1 MILWQL
7 HHHVSCLYKWTWM
20 LCHPVSLFST
30 QYPLSC
36 CEECEISAGLEFSIS
51 LRIFRTNRNLD
62 IRLCENLIISF
73 RKKKWTFRVFHQLTR
88 GPQDWDAKTQL
99 QIWWVVAF
107 LEQLQTPTRIL
118 WDMNFVKIIWGSIQ
132 KISLWTS
139 ASGSMIKKWGVDGLK
154 GILLLVGNKLII
166 KKGWSSQELFNWWC
180 EV

>member
-1 MILWQL
+1 M
-7 HHHVSCLYKWTWM
+7 
-20 LCHPVSLFST
+20 
-30 QYPLSC
+30 
-36 CEECEISAGLEFSIS
+36 
-51 LRIFRTNRNLD
+51 
-62 IRLCENLIISF
+62 
-73 RKKKWTFRVFHQLTR
+73 TR

-107 LEQLQTPTRIL
+107 LEQLQTPTHIL